1 MRMLN
6 RKLRRDL
13 WAMKGQALAIALV
26 ITSGTAVFVM
36 SLSTLDSLR
45 GTQASYYG
53 DYHFAEAFAS
63 LKRAPERIRRRFE
76 EIPGVDHAQTRVLA
90 PANLEVEGFDDP
102 ITGRLVSIPDHGQPV
117 LNQLYLRRGRL
128 VEAGRDDE
136 VVVHELFA
144 KAHGLEPGH
153 QVTAIVNGRRKEL
166 KIVGIALSPEYV
178 FPIAPGSIIPDFQT
192 FGILWMARTPLEA
205 AYDMEEAFNDIAFAL
220 RPDAQLEEVLD
231 RVDGIIERYGG
242 LGAYGRK
249 DQVSHRYL
257 SEEFRQLEQM
267 ATIYPVIFLGVA
279 AFLLN
284 VVVTRLVRTEREQ
297 VATLKAFGY
306 SNASI
311 GLHYVKFVLAIVG
324 FGVLGGVVAGARF
337 GQGMS
342 AMYMDFYRFPYLDYI
357 LQPYVAVTA
366 ALVSA
371 AAALAGTIYSVRL
384 AALQPP
390 AEAMRPEPPA
400 KYTVSIVERFGLR
413 RWLAQPSRMIIRN
426 IERQPVKSLLASMG
440 IAMACAILMLGF
452 FFSDTVML
460 MMRIQFGLLQRD
472 DMTVTFVEPTSYRV
486 LHELES
492 LPGVTHGEA
501 FRSVPVRL
509 RSEHHDY
516 RTMIQGVQ
524 QEGDLNRVLDVELQ
538 PIEMPPAG
546 ILLTDFL
553 GGLLK
558 VKLGDTITVEVLE
571 GRRPI
576 REVTVAGLVQQFI
589 GLSAYMDIDVLN
601 RLMREGRAVSGAY
614 LASDS
619 LLEPAIYSSL
629 KEAPRVAAV
638 SVREKVLRNF
648 HETMAE
654 QLLTFAFFIT
664 IFAGTIAFGV
674 VYNSARIALSERS
687 RELASLRVLGFTRGE
702 ISFILLGE
710 LAVLTFAA
718 IPMGYLIGG
727 VFCRYITT
735 ALETDLFRFPFVI
748 QPSTYAFAATV
759 VLASSLISALAVRR
773 KLDALDLVAVL
784 KTNE

>member
-1 MRMLN
+1 MLN
-6 RKLRRDL
+6 RKLLRDL

-26 ITSGTAVFVM
+26 ITSGIAVFVM

-45 GTQASYYG
+45 GTRASYYG

-63 LKRAPERIRRRFE
+63 LKRAPESIRGRFE

-128 VEAGRDDE
+128 IEAGRDDE
-136 VVVHELFA
+136 VVVHESFA
-144 KAHGLEPGH
+144 NAHGLEPGH

-205 AYDMEEAFNDIAFAL
+205 AFDMEEAFNDIAFAL

-306 SNASI
+306 GNASI

-324 FGVLGGVVAGARF
+324 FGVLGGVFSGTRF

-357 LQPYVAVTA
+357 LQPYVVVTA
-366 ALVSA
+366 ALASA
-371 AAALAGTIYSVRL
+371 AAALTGTIYAVRQ

-400 KYTVSIVERFGLR
+400 KYGVSIVERFGLR
-413 RWLAQPSRMIIRN
+413 RWLAQPTRMIIRN
-426 IERQPVKSLLASMG
+426 IERQPVKSLLASLG

-452 FFSDTVML
+452 FFSDMVML
-460 MMRIQFGLLQRD
+460 MMRIQFGLVQRD
-472 DMTVTFVEPTSYRV
+472 DMTVTFRRTDLVP
-486 LHELES
+486 
-492 LPGVTHGEA
+492 
-501 FRSVPVRL
+501 RSSR
-509 RSEHHDY
+509 
-516 RTMIQGVQ
+516 
-524 QEGDLNRVLDVELQ
+524 
-538 PIEMPPAG
+538 AG
-546 ILLTDFL
+546 
-553 GGLLK
+553 
-558 VKLGDTITVEVLE
+558 
-571 GRRPI
+571 
-576 REVTVAGLVQQFI
+576 
-589 GLSAYMDIDVLN
+589 
-601 RLMREGRAVSGAY
+601 
-614 LASDS
+614 
-619 LLEPAIYSSL
+619 EPA
-629 KEAPRVAAV
+629 R
-638 SVREKVLRNF
+638 
-648 HETMAE
+648 
-654 QLLTFAFFIT
+654 
-664 IFAGTIAFGV
+664 GC
-674 VYNSARIALSERS
+674 AR
-687 RELASLRVLGFTRGE
+687 
-702 ISFILLGE
+702 
-710 LAVLTFAA
+710 
-718 IPMGYLIGG
+718 
-727 VFCRYITT
+727 
-735 ALETDLFRFPFVI
+735 
-748 QPSTYAFAATV
+748 
-759 VLASSLISALAVRR
+759 
-773 KLDALDLVAVL
+773 
-784 KTNE
+784 

>member
-6 RKLRRDL
+6 RKLLRDL

-26 ITSGTAVFVM
+26 ITSGIAVFVM

-45 GTQASYYG
+45 GTRASYYG

-63 LKRAPERIRRRFE
+63 LKRAPESIRGIFE

-128 VEAGRDDE
+128 IEAGRDDE
-136 VVVHELFA
+136 VVVHESFA

-192 FGILWMARTPLEA
+192 FGILWMARTPLES

-231 RVDGIIERYGG
+231 RIDGIIERYGG

-324 FGVLGGVVAGARF
+324 FGVLSGVFAGARF

-357 LQPYVAVTA
+357 LQPYVVVTA

-371 AAALAGTIYSVRL
+371 AAALAGTIYSVRQ

-400 KYTVSIVERFGLR
+400 QYSVSIVERFGLR
-413 RWLAQPSRMIIRN
+413 RWLAQPTRMIIRN
-426 IERQPVKSLLASMG
+426 IERQPVKSLLASLG

-452 FFSDTVML
+452 FFSDMVMM
-460 MMRIQFGLLQRD
+460 MMRIQFGLVQRD

-492 LPGVTHGEA
+492 LPGVVHGEV

-516 RTMIQGVQ
+516 RTVIQGVQ
-524 QEGDLNRVLDVELQ
+524 QGGDLNRVLDVDLRA
-538 PIEMPPAG
+538 IEMPPAG

-553 GGLLK
+553 AGLLK
-558 VKLGDTITVEVLE
+558 VKPGDTITVEVLE
-571 GRRPI
+571 GQRPI

-619 LLEPAIYSSL
+619 LLEPAIYSAL
-629 KEAPRVAAV
+629 KAAPRVAAV

-664 IFAGTIAFGV
+664 LFAGTIAFGV
-674 VYNSARIALSERS
+674 VYNSARITLSERS

-727 VFCRYITT
+727 VFCRYIAT

-748 QPSTYAFAATV
+748 QPSTYSFAAAV
-759 VLASSLISALAVRR
+759 VLASSLISSLAVRR